1 MTTELIVL
9 TGVLIG
15 VLFCFIGVF
24 CWDRHLVKKIK
35 LHNKKM
41 EKENENSN

>member
-9 TGVLIG
+9 TGGLIG

-24 CWDRHLVKKIK
+24 WWDRHLVKKIK
-35 LHNKKM
+35 LHNEKM

>member
-1 MTTELIVL
+1 MTTGLIVL
-9 TGVLIG
+9 TGGIIG